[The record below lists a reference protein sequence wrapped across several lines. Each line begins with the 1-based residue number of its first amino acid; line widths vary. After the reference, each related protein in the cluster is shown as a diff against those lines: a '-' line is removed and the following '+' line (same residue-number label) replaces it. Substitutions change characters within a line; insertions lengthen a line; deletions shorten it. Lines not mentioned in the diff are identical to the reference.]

1 MNSTRPLAIV
11 TGASRGI
18 GKAIVLALARAGHDI
33 AGVARTAESAA
44 GPAEEVR
51 ALGVRYEGYGVDVS
65 KPEEIE
71 SAVAAIERTFERV
84 DVLVNNA
91 GITRDMLMLRM
102 SAEDWN
108 AVIQTNLSGAF
119 HWIKPVS
126 RIMMKARSGRIINI
140 SSVIG
145 QHGNAGQ
152 ANYAAAKAGLLGL
165 TKAVAKELASRGVTC
180 NAVCPGFIQTD
191 MTGTLPEDLKEKLL
205 QNIPLKR
212 LGQPEDVA
220 GVVAFLASSEASYI
234 TGQEIAVD
242 GGLFI

>member
-1 MNSTRPLAIV
+1 MSSSNPVAIV

-18 GKAIVLALARAGHDI
+18 GRAIALALARSGHDI
-33 AGVARTAESAA
+33 VGVSRTVESASA
-44 GPAEEVR
+44 PAEEIR
-51 ALGVRYEGYGVDVS
+51 ALGVRFQPYGVDVS
-65 KPEEIE
+65 QPAEIE
-71 SAVAAIERTFERV
+71 AAVASIEKEFDRV

-91 GITRDMLMLRM
+91 GITRDTLMLRM
-102 SAEDWN
+102 TEEDWN
-108 AVIQTNLSGAF
+108 MVIQTNLTGAF

-126 RIMMKARSGRIINI
+126 RIMMKARAGRIINI

-165 TKAVAKELASRGVTC
+165 TKAVARELAGRGITC

-191 MTGTLPEDLKEKLL
+191 MTGGLAEALKEKLL

-212 LGQPEDVA
+212 LGNPEDVA
-220 GVVAFLASSEASYI
+220 GVVAFLASPEAGYI

>member
-1 MNSTRPLAIV
+1 MSSTKPLAIV

-18 GKAIVLALARAGHDI
+18 GRAIALGLARSGHDI
-33 AGVARTAESAA
+33 AGVARTVESASA
-44 GPAEEVR
+44 PAEEIR
-51 ALGVRYEGYGVDVS
+51 ALGVRYQPYGVDVS
-65 KPEEIE
+65 KPAEIE
-71 SAVAAIERTFERV
+71 AAVAAIEKDFERV

-91 GITRDMLMLRM
+91 GITRDTLMLRM
-102 SAEDWN
+102 TEEDWN
-108 AVIQTNLSGAF
+108 MVIQTNLTGAF

-152 ANYAAAKAGLLGL
+152 ANYSAAKAGLLGL
-165 TKAVAKELASRGVTC
+165 TKAVARELAGRGITC

-191 MTGTLPEDLKEKLL
+191 MTGGLPEELKEKLL

-212 LGQPEDVA
+212 LGNPEDVA
-220 GVVAFLASSEASYI
+220 GVVAFLASPGAGYI